1 MNQAQLIGKVMI
13 IGLLTI
19 MTFSSTDLYARNGN
33 NGSSLSD
40 DETDLLQYMREEEKM
55 ARDVYS
61 QMFTQWGTAIF
72 DNIASSEQQHTDT
85 ILKMLNKYGV
95 PDPAMDDIGEFTN
108 IDLQEKYNELIAI
121 GLKSDI
127 DALWVGATIEEI
139 DMVDIQEAID
149 ITNNIDIVNAYQ
161 SLLEGS
167 KSHLRAYVGTLQSLG
182 YLYVPQ
188 FISQE
193 LFDAIME
200 L

>member
-1 MNQAQLIGKVMI
+1 
-13 IGLLTI
+13 
-19 MTFSSTDLYARNGN
+19 
-33 NGSSLSD
+33 
-40 DETDLLQYMREEEKM
+40 MREEEKM